1 MFLLEFTK
9 LLIVVSLLLVDS
21 IQVNLTHDF
30 EFDWRTRCS
39 GFTRRAVPIF
49 FVDFPFALA
58 IPVLQIPSDLAPR
71 TFSISITFPTFQYSF
86 SFAFLTFYFT
96 CSFAIATP

>member
-9 LLIVVSLLLVDS
+9 LLIVVSLLFVDS

-39 GFTRRAVPIF
+39 GFTRKVVPIF

-58 IPVLQIPSDLAPR
+58 IPVLKIPSALAPR
-71 TFSISITFPTFQYSF
+71 TFPIS
-86 SFAFLTFYFT
+86 FT
-96 CSFAIATP
+96 LPAL